1 MKYTG
6 TCFLLYPSSCYKTQ
20 NTNKYVRVFVFSDS
34 HWRKYEIRVREFNVT
49 ETKKLYALKRNSF
62 KKIKGKKEVLL
73 WHSQSTVKHSEY
85 FEGLIARLK
94 VGNI

>member
-1 MKYTG
+1 M
-6 TCFLLYPSSCYKTQ
+6 
-20 NTNKYVRVFVFSDS
+20 RVFVFSDS
-34 HWRKYEIRVREFNVT
+34 DWRKYEIRVREFNVT
-49 ETKKLYALKRNSF
+49 ETKKLYAPKRNSF
-62 KKIKGKKEVLL
+62 KEKGTTEVLL